1 MNPPLP
7 DVVFTTAPS
16 VSWASMVGRNA
27 LMPLTA
33 PITFTSSDQRQSLT
47 WCSHICPSDAEPTP
61 ALLHSTSTAPNAS
74 SVASRND
81 FERRQLGDVG
91 DHTDDVATLVA
102 QLGRRLGDLLGVD
115 VGDDRAHAF
124 VGEAFDQ
131 RATDAARAP
140 GDDHD
145 LAGEGLH
152 ATFMKAFG
160 FGTPAGGASSYSTNS
175 TR

>member
-47 WCSHICPSDAEPTP
+47 WCSHIWPSDADPTP

-74 SVASRND
+74 SVASRSASSD
-81 FERRQLGDVG
+81 DELGDVG
-91 DHTDDVATLVA
+91 DDTDDVATLVA
-102 QLGRRLGDLLGVD
+102 QLGRGLGDLLAVD

-124 VGEAFDQ
+124 VGEALDE
-131 RATDAARAP
+131 RATDAAGAA
-140 GDDHD
+140 GDDRD
-145 LAGEGLH
+145 LARELLH
-152 ATFMKAFG
+152 ENAFG
-160 FGTPAGGASSYSTNS
+160 LGTPAGGASSYSTNS